1 MAVIECPDF
10 VISRMIWSLS
20 MALPGATRRWL
31 SLTPE
36 PERLLPEARAVLR
49 SGAAPP
55 PRGRWSERERAVAE
69 RLVLRARR
77 DALGGV
83 AARERGARRRRAGR
97 TEAAGAL
104 VRDVV
109 ANHDA
114 LALGLPGAERH
125 REQEPMTTTA
135 VPDTRP
141 GRVAERA
148 RRFVDEELIPREVAA
163 ELAGGRLPAEEVAA
177 VRAAAL
183 AAGLNGGLH
192 ARRARRPGLV
202 AHDVGARRGA
212 ARPLDQRHLVAH
224 PERLQRLVGGDRASR
239 STAGCGRCCAARRQD
254 AYAVT
259 EEHAG
264 SDPSGI
270 ATIAEPLGDG
280 GGWRIR
286 GEKWFVTSGDVAD
299 VLIVVAVAPEGP
311 TLFLVPADAR
321 RDQVVED
328 PPYTHAY
335 PHGHPTLRFDVEVGP
350 DAVLGPLGGA
360 DELQRAWFIE
370 ERLGIAARGIG
381 AMERLL
387 EDTLAWATGRE
398 QGGARLWDHQGVSFP
413 LADSA
418 ADAPAG
424 RLLVLEVARLADA
437 GADPKLVHA
446 KASMAK
452 LFVSEAACR
461 CADRAVQAF
470 GGRGYRRDNVAE
482 RFLRELRVDRI
493 WEGTSEIQRLIIA
506 RSLERRGVAKVL
518 R

>member
-1 MAVIECPDF
+1 MSTSP
-10 VISRMIWSLS
+10 
-20 MALPGATRRWL
+20 AL
-31 SLTPE
+31 
-36 PERLLPEARAVLR
+36 EADQ
-49 SGAAPP
+49 
-55 PRGRWSERERAVAE
+55 E
-69 RLVLRARR
+69 LV
-77 DALGGV
+77 V
-83 AARERGARRRRAGR
+83 
-97 TEAAGAL
+97 
-104 VRDVV
+104 
-109 ANHDA
+109 
-114 LALGLPGAERH
+114 
-125 REQEPMTTTA
+125 
-135 VPDTRP
+135 
-141 GRVAERA
+141 ERA

-163 ELAGGRLPAEEVAA
+163 ELAGGRLPASEIAA
-177 VRAAAL
+177 IRAATI

-192 ARRARRPGLV
+192 AVEHGGQGWSHLTWVLVEEQLGRATNGVSWWMPNAYNVWSAASPEQIDHWLRPML
-202 AHDVGARRGA
+202 RG
-212 ARPLDQRHLVAH
+212 
-224 PERLQRLVGGDRASR
+224 E
-239 STAGCGRCCAARRQD
+239 AGD

-270 ATIAEPLGDG
+270 ATTAEPVGD
-280 GGWRIR
+280 GWRIR
-286 GEKWFVTSGDVAD
+286 GDKWFVTSGDVAD
-299 VLIVVAVAPEGP
+299 VIIVVAAAPEGP
-311 TLFLVPADAR
+311 TLFAVPTDAPGITTV
-321 RDQVVED
+321 DD
-328 PPYTHAY
+328 PPFTHNY

-350 DAVLGPLGGA
+350 EALIGELGGGDA
-360 DELQRAWFIE
+360 LQREWFLE

-387 EDTLAWATGRE
+387 TETLEWATGRE

-418 ADAPAG
+418 ADAAAG

-437 GADPKLVHA
+437 GADVKVVHA

-482 RFLRELRVDRI
+482 RLLRELRVDRI